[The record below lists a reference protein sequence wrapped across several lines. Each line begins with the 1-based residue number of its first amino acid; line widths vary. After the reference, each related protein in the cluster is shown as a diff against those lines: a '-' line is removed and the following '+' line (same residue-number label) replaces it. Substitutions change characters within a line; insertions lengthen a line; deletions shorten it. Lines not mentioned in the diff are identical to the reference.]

1 MKTNK
6 KYTHLSSHYLHQNQR
21 QTNQASLA
29 DPHPQSS
36 VASASGP
43 GPGPDAIAIA
53 IARCGRASRSAGSAR
68 RARARSRS
76 RSLGV
81 GARAGAG
88 WIRRGV
94 RGSLKTVSV
103 SRVAV
108 VDGRFGRFG
117 RGRCWYP
124 LFPGLL
130 IPLPYLLNPVPLIP
144 QTATGPSSSSPY
156 LSPSPFLCLPLDPPA
171 PTPTP
176 YPYLSPPP
184 YPYPTPA

>member
-6 KYTHLSSHYLHQNQR
+6 NTHLSSHYLHQNQR
-21 QTNQASLA
+21 QTTQASRWQV
-29 DPHPQSS
+29 HPPSS
-36 VASASGP
+36 VASASASGP
-43 GPGPDAIAIA
+43 GHDAIAIA
-53 IARCGRASRSAGSAR
+53 IARRGRASRSAGSAR

-88 WIRRGV
+88 WMRRGV

-108 VDGRFGRFG
+108 VDGRFGR
-117 RGRCWYP
+117 GRCWYP

-130 IPLPYLLNPVPLIP
+130 IPLPFLLNPVPLIP
-144 QTATGPSSSSPY
+144 QTATGPSSSSPL

-171 PTPTP
+171 PYP
-176 YPYLSPPP
+176 YPYLSPLPTP
-184 YPYPTPA
+184 FPTPA

>member
-6 KYTHLSSHYLHQNQR
+6 KNTHLSSHSHYLRQWQNQNQH
-21 QTNQASLA
+21 QTTQASRWQV
-29 DPHPQSS
+29 HPPSS
-36 VASASGP
+36 VASGP
-43 GPGPDAIAIA
+43 GPGPGHDAIAIA

-68 RARARSRS
+68 RARARSHL
-76 RSLGV
+76 LGV

-103 SRVAV
+103 
-108 VDGRFGRFG
+108 VDGRFG

-130 IPLPYLLNPVPLIP
+130 IPLPFLLNPVPLIP
-144 QTATGPSSSSPY
+144 QTATGPSSSSPC
-156 LSPSPFLCLPLDPPA
+156 LSPFLCLPLDPPA
-171 PTPTP
+171 PTP

-184 YPYPTPA
+184 YPSPLPTPTPTSA